1 MAYRLEV
8 AFAQFAG
15 PCEYHLE
22 TLKSSSFI
30 GELLFFFFNSP
41 LHSEWGIQS
50 CGFDFLAAVEIE
62 NASKHHIGNLT
73 VQ

>member
-30 GELLFFFFNSP
+30 GKLLFLSLILHYTLNGVLSP
-41 LHSEWGIQS
+41 LGLNSWLQ
-50 CGFDFLAAVEIE
+50 
-62 NASKHHIGNLT
+62 
-73 VQ
+73 